1 MLFRSVPVY
10 ANQWYFAR
18 IGGQWYA
25 GPGEY
30 LRADRA
36 SVCKSGQ
43 GTNGIGP
50 DGGWNNAMRT
60 WVPKPGELVG
70 YMISTPARNYSVH
83 RTIDNRTNVVVQG
96 WHDSALQGFITAP
109 GGSR

>member
-1 MLFRSVPVY
+1 MP
-10 ANQWYFAR
+10 
-18 IGGQWYA
+18 
-25 GPGEY
+25 
-30 LRADRA
+30 A
-36 SVCKSGQ
+36 STSTFGRTGQ